1 MRDARRRAL
10 ARSCLGDREA
20 QVELLALARREGDL
34 EAERRLF
41 LAAALGEPLA
51 REALGLRE
59 VWSCAQLPGC
69 VVDLGLEGEVSGRH
83 DPACPLPGAYDLER
97 WFADLGAHG
106 AEVVVRGALGVARR
120 ALEWWDRLQG
130 WGVEVEDDQ
139 LVLRR
144 RHYLTWSDEE
154 RHLRP
159 RRLLEAV
166 ERYVLEPSEAL
177 AATAA
182 LLPPAADDELPFRF
196 LPDLIENLSE
206 ERPQGAPWWT
216 VAACASFFPEERV
229 VRDSLRECLIPW
241 ALGEADPLRGIR
253 RLAG

>member
-1 MRDARRRAL
+1 MSDAQRRAR
-10 ARSCLGDREA
+10 ARGCLGREERI
-20 QVELLALARREGDL
+20 ELLALARRDGDPD
-34 EAERRLF
+34 AERRLT
-41 LAAALGEPLA
+41 LAAALGEPHA
-51 REALGLRE
+51 REILGLRE

-69 VVDLGLEGEVSGRH
+69 VVDLGLEGEVSGSH
-83 DPACPLPGAYDLER
+83 DPECSLPGAYDLER
-97 WFADLGAHG
+97 WFEDLGGHG
-106 AEVVVRGALGVARR
+106 AEVAVRGALGVARR

-130 WGVEVEDDQ
+130 WGTEIEQ
-139 LVLRR
+139 EELVLRR
-144 RHYLTWSDEE
+144 RHYLSWSDEE

-216 VAACASFFPEERV
+216 VGACASFFPEERV
-229 VRDSLRECLIPW
+229 VRDALRESLIPW
-241 ALGEADPLRGIR
+241 ALDEGDPLRGIR
-253 RLAG
+253 RLAS